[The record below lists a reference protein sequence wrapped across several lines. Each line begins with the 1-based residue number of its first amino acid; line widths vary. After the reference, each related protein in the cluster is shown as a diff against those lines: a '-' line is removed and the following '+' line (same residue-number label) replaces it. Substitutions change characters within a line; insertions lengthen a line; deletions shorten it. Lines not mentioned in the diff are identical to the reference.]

1 MNGPRV
7 LRQWEYGGRDSRL
20 FLYPWTIV
28 LVGWKANGA
37 DLGKMEKIEIK
48 ELEVITED
56 WQRAETGQKMMS
68 PSKRQG

>member
-1 MNGPRV
+1 MNRPRV
-7 LRQWEYGGRDSRL
+7 LRQWEYGRRDSRL

-28 LVGWKANGA
+28 LVDWKSNGA

-56 WQRAETGQKMMS
+56 GQRAETGQKMMS
-68 PSKRQG
+68 PSKLQG